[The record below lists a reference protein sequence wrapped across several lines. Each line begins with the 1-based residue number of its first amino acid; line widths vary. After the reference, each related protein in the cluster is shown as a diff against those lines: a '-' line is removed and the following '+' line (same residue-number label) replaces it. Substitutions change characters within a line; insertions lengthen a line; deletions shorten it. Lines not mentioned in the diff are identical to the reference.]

1 VPRAMLSTI
10 AFALL
15 CLTGKTDAEERL
27 VFISSFAAGD
37 KGAIIA
43 YHLDL
48 DSGKLRLVKRTGG
61 AENPFYLA
69 VSPNQQ
75 YLYAIHAKQF
85 GSKEP
90 EQVAAYQLVGRTG
103 ELKLLNRQ
111 SARGSAACYLDVD
124 ATGRS
129 VLVANYTTGSVAA
142 LPVKDDGSLGEATSF
157 HQHVGSSVDSAR
169 QKGPHAHCIVVSP
182 DNRFVFAADLG
193 LDQVLAYRLDAAKA
207 TLTAAPKPFVR
218 TPAGAGPRHL
228 TFHPN
233 GRRVYVVNELTNS
246 VTLFDY
252 VTDTGILTEKQTI
265 STLPKDHTG
274 KSYCAD
280 LKITPDARFLYATN
294 RGHDSIAVYGLG
306 TDGRLTLIA
315 IEPSLGK
322 GPQNLAITPE
332 GKHLL
337 CANMPGN
344 NVALF
349 RIDPKAGTL
358 KPVGEP
364 IAIESPSCI
373 RILAKDLG
381 PPERGHGLSE
391 QQVRDGFVSLFDG
404 KSGFG
409 WSNARIKD
417 GMLVSGTFPLALAGG
432 LLQLDVAGPGT
443 LNWERNWNLR
453 AERIQVR
460 RQAPSPSPVALVDG
474 IRLRSVQFKPQG
486 LTDITPRAI
495 GESWKP
501 IHHPKLPPERRASW
515 SVKGDGVVRAVGG
528 PGCLEFDKPYA
539 NIVLQL
545 EVRTLAPHANGG
557 VFFRTIPGSFMN
569 GYEAQI
575 YNRCHDGDPDQP
587 ATWATGAIDDRQNA
601 RRLVSRDGQWFHY
614 TIIGSG
620 DRIATWINGYQT
632 ADWRDE
638 RKENE
643 NPRLGKRTTAGT
655 LQLQAHDAATDIE
668 FRNIRIAEWK

>member
-1 VPRAMLSTI
+1 MPRAILATV
-10 AFALL
+10 AFAFLSL
-15 CLTGKTDAEERL
+15 AARTYAEERL
-27 VFISSFAAGD
+27 VFISSFAPGD
-37 KGAIIA
+37 KGAINA

-48 DSGKLRLVKRTGG
+48 DNGKLKLAQRTGG

-75 YLYAIHAKQF
+75 FLYAIHAKQF
-85 GSKEP
+85 GGKEP
-90 EQVAAYQLVGRTG
+90 EQVAAYRLVGRKG

-124 ATGRS
+124 ATGKS
-129 VLVANYTTGSVAA
+129 VLVANYATGSVAA

-157 HQHVGSSVDSAR
+157 HQHVGSSVDPAR
-169 QKGPHAHCIVVSP
+169 QKGPYAHCIVVSP

-207 TLTAAPKPFVR
+207 ALAAAPKPFVR

-233 GRRVYVVNELTNS
+233 GRRVYVVNELSNS
-246 VTLFDY
+246 VTWFDY
-252 VTDTGILTEKQTI
+252 VADTGILTEKQTI
-265 STLPKDHTG
+265 STLPKDYTG

-280 LKITPDARFLYATN
+280 LKITPDGRFLYATN
-294 RGHDSIAVYGLG
+294 RGHDSIAAYGLG
-306 TDGRLTLIA
+306 ADGRLTLIA

-322 GPQNLAITPE
+322 GPQNLAITPD

-344 NVALF
+344 NVAVF
-349 RIDPKAGTL
+349 RIDPKAGIL
-358 KPVGEP
+358 KSVGEP
-364 IAIESPSCI
+364 IAVPSPSCI

-381 PPERGHGLSE
+381 PAERGHGLSE
-391 QQVRDGFVSLFDG
+391 DQVRDGFVALFDG

-409 WSNARIKD
+409 WSDAQIK
-417 GMLVSGTFPLALAGG
+417 GGVLLSGASSLALGKG
-432 LLQLDVAGPGT
+432 QLELDAVGPGKVKWGIDWR
-443 LNWERNWNLR
+443 LRVGVNDLEWE
-453 AERIQVR
+453 
-460 RQAPSPSPVALVDG
+460 SPSKSQIALLDG
-474 IRLRSVQFKPQG
+474 LKLRSIRYKPQG
-486 LTDITPRAI
+486 LADITPRAI

-501 IHHPKLPPERRASW
+501 IHHPKLPQDRRASW
-515 SVKGDGVVRAVGG
+515 SVKDGVLRAVGG
-528 PGCLEFDKPYA
+528 PGCLEYQDKPYA
-539 NIVLQL
+539 NFVLQL

-575 YNRCHDGDPDQP
+575 YNRCHDGDPAQP
-587 ATWATGAIDDRQNA
+587 AIWAAGAIDDQQNA
-601 RRLVSRDGQWFHY
+601 RRLISRDGKWFHY
-614 TIIGSG
+614 TIVASG

-643 NPRLGKRTTAGT
+643 NPRLGKRTSAGT

-668 FRNIRIAEWK
+668 IRNIRIAEWK

>member
-1 VPRAMLSTI
+1 MPRAILLFVALAFLSLV
-10 AFALL
+10 A
-15 CLTGKTDAEERL
+15 KTHAEERL
-27 VFISSFAAGD
+27 VFLSSFAPGD
-37 KGAIIA
+37 KGAINA
-43 YHLDL
+43 YHLDF
-48 DSGKLRLVKRTGG
+48 DSGKLKLAQRTSG

-75 YLYAIHAKQF
+75 YLYAIHARQF
-85 GSKEP
+85 GGKEP
-90 EQVAAYQLVGRTG
+90 EQVAAYQLVGRSG
-103 ELKLLNRQ
+103 RLKLLNRQ

-124 ATGRS
+124 ATGKS
-129 VLVANYTTGSVAA
+129 VLVANYATGSVAA
-142 LPVKDDGSLGEATSF
+142 LPVKDDGSLGEPTSF
-157 HQHVGSSVDSAR
+157 HQHVGSSVEPDR

-182 DNRFVFAADLG
+182 DNRIVFAADLG
-193 LDQVLAYRLDAAKA
+193 LDQVLAYRLDAAK
-207 TLTAAPKPFVR
+207 TILTAAPKPFAR

-233 GRRVYVVNELTNS
+233 GRRVYVVNELSNS

-252 VTDTGILTEKQTI
+252 VADTGILTEKQTI
-265 STLPKDHTG
+265 STLPKGHSG

-280 LKITPDARFLYATN
+280 LKITPDGRFLYATN

-306 TDGRLTLIA
+306 VDGRLTLIA

-322 GPQNLAITPE
+322 GPQNLAITPD

-344 NVALF
+344 NVAVF
-349 RIDPKAGTL
+349 RIDAKAGTL
-358 KPVGEP
+358 KSVGEP
-364 IAIESPSCI
+364 VAVPSPSCI

-381 PPERGHGLSE
+381 PAERGHELSE
-391 QQVRDGFVSLFDG
+391 GQVRDGFVSLFDG

-409 WSNARIKD
+409 WSDARLKD
-417 GMLVSGTFPLALAGG
+417 GMLMDGNSSLALGPG
-432 LLQLDVAGPGT
+432 LLGLDAARPGT
-443 LNWERNWNLR
+443 LKWGGNWNLVAGANELKR
-453 AERIQVR
+453 E
-460 RQAPSPSPVALVDG
+460 APSPSHAALLDG
-474 IRLRSVQFKPQG
+474 LRLRSIRFKPLG
-486 LTDITPRAI
+486 LVDITPRVI

-501 IHHPKLPPERRASW
+501 IHHPKLPQERRASW
-515 SVKGDGVVRAVGG
+515 IIKDGVVRAVGG
-528 PGCLEFDKPYA
+528 PGCLEYQDRRYA
-539 NIVLQL
+539 NFILQL
-545 EVRTLAPHANGG
+545 EVRTKTPHANGG

-601 RRLVSRDGQWFHY
+601 RRLISRDGAWFHY
-614 TIIGSG
+614 TIVASG
-620 DRIATWINGYQT
+620 DRIATWINGYPT

-668 FRNIRIAEWK
+668 FRNIRIAEWR

>member
-1 VPRAMLSTI
+1 MSRAVLSTV
-10 AFALL
+10 AFVF
-15 CLTGKTDAEERL
+15 LTLTAKTYAEERL
-27 VFISSFAAGD
+27 VFISSFAPGE
-37 KGAIIA
+37 KGGINA

-48 DSGKLRLVKRTGG
+48 DSGKLKLAQRTGD

-69 VSPNQQ
+69 VSPNKH

-85 GSKEP
+85 GGKEP

-124 ATGRS
+124 ATGKS
-129 VLVANYTTGSVAA
+129 VLVANYATGSVAA

-157 HQHVGSSVDSAR
+157 HQHAGSSNDPAR

-182 DNRFVFAADLG
+182 DNRFVLAADLG
-193 LDQVLAYRLDAAKA
+193 LDQVLVYRLDAGKA
-207 TLTAAPKPFVR
+207 MLTAAPKPFVR

-228 TFHPN
+228 TIHPN
-233 GRRVYVVNELTNS
+233 GRRVYVVNELSNS
-246 VTLFDY
+246 VTMFDY
-252 VTDTGILTEKQTI
+252 VADTGMLTEKQTI
-265 STLPKDHTG
+265 STLPKDYTG

-280 LKITPDARFLYATN
+280 LKITPDGRFLYATN
-294 RGHDSIAVYGLG
+294 RGHDSIAAYGLG
-306 TDGRLTLIA
+306 ADGRLTMIA

-322 GPQNLAITPE
+322 GPQNLAITPD

-344 NVALF
+344 NVAAF
-349 RIDPKAGTL
+349 RIDPKSGAL
-358 KPVGEP
+358 KSIGKP
-364 IAIESPSCI
+364 IDVPSPSCI

-381 PPERGHGLSE
+381 AAERGQDLSE
-391 QQVRDGFVSLFDG
+391 EQVAGGFVSLFDR
-404 KSGFG
+404 KSDFG
-409 WSNARIKD
+409 WSDAQIKD
-417 GMLVSGTFPLALAGG
+417 GMLVGGVSSLALGKG
-432 LLQLDVAGPGT
+432 LLALDVAGPGT
-443 LNWERNWNLR
+443 LKWGIKVDLDAGAKSWDWE
-453 AERIQVR
+453 
-460 RQAPSPSPVALVDG
+460 APSPSHVALHAG
-474 IRLRSVQFKPQG
+474 LRLRSIRFKPLG
-486 LTDITPRAI
+486 LADITPRVI

-501 IHHPKLPPERRASW
+501 LHHAKLPEERRAFW
-515 SVKGDGVVRAVGG
+515 SVKDGVLRAVGG
-528 PGCLEFDKPYA
+528 PGCLEYKDRQFA
-539 NIVLQL
+539 NFVLQL

-575 YNRCHDGDPDQP
+575 YNRCHDGDPAQP

-601 RRLVSRDGQWFHY
+601 RRLVSRDGTWFHY
-614 TIIGSG
+614 TIIASG
-620 DRIATWINGYQT
+620 DRIATWINGFQT

-643 NPRLGKRTTAGT
+643 NPRIGKRTTAGT